1 MAIDTVSKTN
11 AAQTSSAALSKAS
24 SLTDAGDIQNR
35 FIKLLVTQLQ
45 NQDPL
50 SPMDNSQVTSQ
61 MAQLNTVTGIQ
72 NMNDTMKSMASSFN
86 GAQTLQAT
94 SMLGRTVMFAGN
106 NMGLANGKGDAA
118 IDLQQAA
125 DSVKVDVKDSGGKVV
140 NSFNLGNL
148 PKGLNKISWDGL
160 DAQGQ
165 KMPDGNY
172 TFSVTATAAGQN
184 AAFTALSMAQ
194 VLGVSQ
200 SADGIRLLTN
210 TSGEQKLSDVQRI
223 F

>member
-1 MAIDTVSKTN
+1 MAIETVSKTN